1 MCEACLSEIHC
12 IQEMAGVECLDFF
25 SAANK
30 LPLICFVVVFVDTQ
44 ITVNEMTI
52 PLGGIL
58 RCFAAA
64 VFFVLN

>member
-30 LPLICFVVVFVDTQ
+30 LPLICFVVVFVDAK
-44 ITVNEMTI
+44 ITVNEMSI